1 MNDKVLSSL
10 ANEVRLRL
18 LLCLSNGEKN
28 VTELIG
34 NCQLSQSAVS
44 QHLEK
49 LRLSG
54 LVETRRNGKEI
65 YYRLINT
72 KTAKISEDLLD
83 YVEEM
88 KK

>member
-65 YYRLINT
+65 YYRLIHT

>member
-34 NCQLSQSAVS
+34 KCQLSQSAVS